1 MRLAYILVFLVA
13 ESLYFHFP
21 QPDAV
26 KLETILS
33 AHYATN
39 MFMMNTDTFKM
50 MREKYEGNCEAFSL
64 YYAKLTFSVR
74 YIYAVATST
83 RATKLPCKCMQAES
97 RRYAKDQ

>member
-1 MRLAYILVFLVA
+1 VRLAYILVFLVA

-39 MFMMNTDTFKM
+39 TFMMSNDTYKT
-50 MREKYEGNCEAFSL
+50 MREKY
-64 YYAKLTFSVR
+64 
-74 YIYAVATST
+74 
-83 RATKLPCKCMQAES
+83 
-97 RRYAKDQ
+97 RR